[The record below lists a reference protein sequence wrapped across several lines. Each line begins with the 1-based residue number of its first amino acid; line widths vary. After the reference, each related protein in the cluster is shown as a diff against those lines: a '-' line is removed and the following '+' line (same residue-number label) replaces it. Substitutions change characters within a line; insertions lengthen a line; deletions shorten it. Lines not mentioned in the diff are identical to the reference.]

1 MCIQCLIEFHY
12 SNQNLFNFWEMYST
26 FDNTSGHESVELSKD
41 NDKSVDFMSKY
52 LCCDLDRNQIRILSV
67 IIFSNVCL
75 GIIDTIYESFFPEEV
90 KILHHLQYLIIYF
103 KMLPG

>member
-1 MCIQCLIEFHY
+1 
-12 SNQNLFNFWEMYST
+12 MYST
-26 FDNTSGHESVELSKD
+26 FNNTPGHESVELSKD
-41 NDKSVDFMSKY
+41 NDNPVDCLSKY
-52 LCCDLDRNQIRILSV
+52 LCCDLDRNQIRVLSV

-90 KILHHLQYLIIYF
+90 KNLHHFQYLIFYF